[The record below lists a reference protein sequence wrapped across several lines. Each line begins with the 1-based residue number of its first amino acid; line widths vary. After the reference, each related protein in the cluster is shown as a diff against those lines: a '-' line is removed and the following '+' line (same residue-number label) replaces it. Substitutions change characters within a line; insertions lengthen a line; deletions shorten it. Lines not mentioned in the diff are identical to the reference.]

1 MKLIRLLSRATAL
14 AVTASLLGLAFNL
27 LPAVLFTAA
36 LASFSVLLFAHDYAA
51 PVRRWQPGTAPR
63 SAAASGRAV
72 QPLRLA
78 A

>member
-14 AVTASLLGLAFNL
+14 AVTASLLGLAFNI
-27 LPAVLFTAA
+27 LPAALFTAA
-36 LASFSVLLFAHDYAA
+36 LASFSLLMIAQDYAA
-51 PVRRWQPGTAPR
+51 PVRRWQPGAAR
-63 SAAASGRAV
+63 LSAAAAGHTV